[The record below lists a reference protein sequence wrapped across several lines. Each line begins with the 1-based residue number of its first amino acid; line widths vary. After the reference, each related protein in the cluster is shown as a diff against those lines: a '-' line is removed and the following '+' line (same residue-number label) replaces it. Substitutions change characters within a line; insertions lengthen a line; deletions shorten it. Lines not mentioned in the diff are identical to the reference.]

1 MLKIGILKALSDQ
14 VTAEYYSA
22 YLYMS
27 MSAYCDQAG
36 FKGFANWLYV
46 QAQEEIAHG
55 THIFEHI
62 LDRGEMPQLG
72 QVNAPPLDFAGPL
85 EVFTK
90 ALKHEEYVTS
100 LINKIASLAR
110 DENDHATYNFIQW
123 YIEEQVEEEATASL
137 IVQKI
142 KFIGEN
148 SAMLYTL
155 DTEMAARTFTDP
167 FANTNTDAADA

>member
-1 MLKIGILKALSDQ
+1 MLKLSILKALSDQ

-55 THIFEHI
+55 THIFEYI

-72 QVNAPPLDFAGPL
+72 QVKAPPLKFDGSL
-85 EVFTK
+85 DVFTK
-90 ALKHEEYVTS
+90 ALKHEEYVTE

-123 YIEEQVEEEATASL
+123 YVQEQVEEESTASL

-142 KFIGEN
+142 NFIGQN

-155 DTEMAARTFTDP
+155 DTELATRIFTDP
-167 FANTNTDAADA
+167 FANTNTDSANT